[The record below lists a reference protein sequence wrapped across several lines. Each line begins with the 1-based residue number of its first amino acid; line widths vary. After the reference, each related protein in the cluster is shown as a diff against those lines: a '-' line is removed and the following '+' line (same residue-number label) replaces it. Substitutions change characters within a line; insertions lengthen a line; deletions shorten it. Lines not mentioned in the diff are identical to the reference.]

1 MFKERLTY
9 QIKLHP
15 YASTLVVLYTVF
27 WAVVYCLLF
36 NGFTVGQLALDAMF
50 LSIPYSLIAL
60 ILSLTLKN
68 SGRFFLWLTFII
80 YIPIIATFL
89 IVLPLL

>member
-1 MFKERLTY
+1 MFKERLNY

-15 YASTLVVLYTVF
+15 YASALVVLYTVF
-27 WAVVYCLLF
+27 WAVAYGLLF
-36 NGFTVGQLALDAMF
+36 NGFKVGQLALDAMF
-50 LSIPYSLIAL
+50 LSIPYSLFVL

-68 SGRFFLWLTFII
+68 SAKFFLWLTFII
-80 YIPIIATFL
+80 YIPIIATFY